1 METTP
6 TTEMNKF
13 ANQYNKYD
21 CQTSSKEGKLKTMKA
36 LVFKRIGHIELEE
49 LPIPKVTEHNDVL
62 IKVAA
67 CGICGSDVKI
77 MQGKHTRK
85 ENTVLGH
92 EFNGTVVEVGRGVST
107 IKVGDRVAVDNNSR
121 CGLCDFCRTGFS
133 SQCEWIKEKTIGIFK
148 NGGYA
153 EYCVALESVCYKLP
167 DEIDDIVGTQVET
180 LGTVLNGMNTVQM
193 QPWDSV
199 LVLGCGPIGYLFT
212 SLAKNIAAQV
222 AVTEIDP
229 FRIGVAKKLNV
240 PVFDPNACDIE
251 EKIIELTNGKKADIV
266 IDAVGTELENA
277 LNYVTPGGKIL
288 AFGMDDSFKATLT
301 PYNITRKAIKIL
313 GTYIGQNTMLPAI
326 KIFQGGKIDMELF
339 FSEFIP
345 LEEGVG
351 AFPKLGLDLA
361 TMELIP
367 KKAMK
372 IVLKP

>member
-1 METTP
+1 M
-6 TTEMNKF
+6 
-13 ANQYNKYD
+13 
-21 CQTSSKEGKLKTMKA
+21 STMKA
-36 LVFKRIGHIELEE
+36 LVFKKIGKIEVEQ
-49 LPIPKVTEHNDVL
+49 IPTPYVSDPTDVL
-62 IKVAA
+62 IKISA

-77 MQGKHTRK
+77 LQGKHAYK

-92 EFNGTVVEVGRGVST
+92 EFNGTVEDVGSGVRT
-107 IKVGDRVAVDNNSR
+107 LKVGDRVAIDNNPR

-133 SQCEWIKEKTIGIFK
+133 SQCEWIKERSIGIFK

-153 EYCVALESVCYKLP
+153 EYCVAPESVCYKLP

-229 FRIGVAKKLNV
+229 FRLEMAKNLNV
-240 PVFDPNACDIE
+240 PVFDPNKCDIE
-251 EKIIELTNGKKADIV
+251 DKVLDLTNSKKADIV
-266 IDAVGTELENA
+266 IDAVGTELQNA
-277 LNYVTPGGKIL
+277 VDYVTPGGKIL
-288 AFGMDDSFKATLT
+288 AFGMDDSVKATLT

-313 GTYIGQNTMLPAI
+313 GTYIGQNTILPAI
-326 KIFQGGKIDMELF
+326 KILQSNKIDMKPF
-339 FSEFIP
+339 FTEVIP

-361 TMELIP
+361 TLKLIP
-367 KKAMK
+367 KQAMK